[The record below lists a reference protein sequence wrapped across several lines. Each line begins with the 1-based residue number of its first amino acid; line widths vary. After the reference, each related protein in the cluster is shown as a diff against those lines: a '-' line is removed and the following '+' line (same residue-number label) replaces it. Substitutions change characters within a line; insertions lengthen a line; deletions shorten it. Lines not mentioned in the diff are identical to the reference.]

1 MRAYARQVALG
12 EEFDEEDEDWA
23 EDEGVEE
30 KSFRLGE
37 QDEQFHDYTSMNL
50 KEDSINRCTG

>member
-1 MRAYARQVALG
+1 MALG